1 MTPHARLTAALAEH
15 YPNARELR
23 CSCGWQLPAHLS
35 TFGNNFTAHLASV
48 ITSLE
53 GVAVVELPE
62 TAGSVLIGGEPETVF
77 AGTLDDIV
85 ISGFGCIYADEAP
98 ALAATLLSIHAQC
111 TARAAEGG
119 R

>member
-53 GVAVVELPE
+53 GVAVVE
-62 TAGSVLIGGEPETVF
+62 TVQP
-77 AGTLDDIV
+77 
-85 ISGFGCIYADEAP
+85 SGVNGQDNAE
-98 ALAATLLSIHAQC
+98 ALASKSMSATAKLSRGDSTRCAS
-111 TARAAEGG
+111 TSGAAHD
-119 R
+119 

>member
-1 MTPHARLTAALAEH
+1 MTNPHARLTAALAEH

-53 GVAVVELPE
+53 GVAVVGLPDWQLH
-62 TAGSVLIGGEPETVF
+62 GVRV
-77 AGTLDDIV
+77 DDEV
-85 ISGFGCIYADEAP
+85 VYDADGNCYSPDGAR
-98 ALAATLLSIHAQC
+98 ALAATLLAAADHVDRL
-111 TARAAEGG
+111 ARAAEGG

>member
-53 GVAVVELPE
+53 GVAVVEIRALNRHI
-62 TAGSVLIGGEPETVF
+62 ASGIQSYAGGESDGYSYHGDGSALEAMRHLSNQA
-77 AGTLDDIV
+77 AG
-85 ISGFGCIYADEAP
+85 
-98 ALAATLLSIHAQC
+98 LARYITTNL
-111 TARAAEGG
+111 ARAAEGD